1 MLHISS
7 CWQELV
13 YSFWDFLE
21 LLQQVHGLK
30 FHVTQGKV
38 RESVCILDV
47 TDSKRAGHRT
57 CFHNC

>member
-7 CWQELV
+7 CQQELV

-21 LLQQVHGLK
+21 LLQHVHGLK

-38 RESVCILDV
+38 TESVCILDV
-47 TDSKRAGHRT
+47 TDGKTASHGT
-57 CFHNC
+57 YFHNW